1 MIELKIEEGPL
12 TGLDAEVVIVLGFE
26 GAAPTSSAES
36 LGQWASEIYTS
47 GEFTGKPCESAV
59 LPHPAGLKAKRLVLA
74 GAGKRDKFDANEMRK
89 AVGTAVRTLK
99 GKSFRRIH
107 LWLEQPEF
115 AQAAVEGAILGDFE
129 PDQLKTDPK
138 KGEKRLESFTLAVP
152 KASPEL
158 KGGAG
163 AAAGSSPKPKTSAVN

>member
-1 MIELKIEEGPL
+1 MAIL
-12 TGLDAEVVIVLGFE
+12 
-26 GAAPTSSAES
+26 
-36 LGQWASEIYTS
+36 
-47 GEFTGKPCESAV
+47 
-59 LPHPAGLKAKRLVLA
+59 HRPAGLKAKRLVLA

-89 AVGTAVRTLK
+89 AVGTAVRSLK
-99 GKSFRRIH
+99 GKSLRRIS

-152 KASPEL
+152 ER
-158 KGGAG
+158 
-163 AAAGSSPKPKTSAVN
+163 